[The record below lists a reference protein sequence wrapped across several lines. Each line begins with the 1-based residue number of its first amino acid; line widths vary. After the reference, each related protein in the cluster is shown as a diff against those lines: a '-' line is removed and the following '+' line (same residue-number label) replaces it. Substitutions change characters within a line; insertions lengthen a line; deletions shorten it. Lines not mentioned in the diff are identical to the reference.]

1 MDKIEMKP
9 VQHNVKIGDQCGNKK
24 ANITEDSLFM
34 LDGEPVG
41 FYIKSVQGKMK
52 QLLNIAN
59 KEFRSDNV
67 PKSNMARATVPTK
80 EAYELMK
87 LGKTDKKRVNQY
99 STIIGS
105 ITPKA
110 QFKRPYPSISSVHRH
125 KTAKQF
131 IKAMM
136 MLCRE
141 SESLIKKHLPKV
153 YKKQK
158 QVISKNVAK
167 EWQFSDL
174 YTSSIS
180 NYNISAAY
188 HRDTG
193 NLKDTVNVIFT
204 KRFDSVGGYLNVPDY
219 DVTIECADNSMICYP
234 AWKNVHGVT
243 PIIPNSEGGYRN
255 SLIFYPLKGFASA

>member
-1 MDKIEMKP
+1 MNIVEMKL
-9 VQHNVKIGDQCGNKK
+9 VEHNVKVGQKCGNKT
-24 ANITEDSLFM
+24 ANITEDSLF
-34 LDGEPVG
+34 LIDGEPVG

-67 PKSNMARATVPTK
+67 PKSNMIRASGV
-80 EAYELMK
+80 E
-87 LGKTDKKRVNQY
+87 QY
-99 STIIGS
+99 STIIGG
-105 ITPKA
+105 IVPKP
-110 QFKRPYPSISSVHRH
+110 QYKRPYPSISSVHQ
-125 KTAKQF
+125 KNTAKQF

-136 MLCRE
+136 LLIRE

-158 QVISKNVAK
+158 EVIKGNVAK
-167 EWQFSDL
+167 NWQFSDL

-193 NLKDTVNVIFT
+193 NLKDTVNVIFS
-204 KRFDSVGGYLNVPDY
+204 KRFDSEGGYLSVPDY

-255 SLIFYPLKGFASA
+255 SLIFYPLKGFAN